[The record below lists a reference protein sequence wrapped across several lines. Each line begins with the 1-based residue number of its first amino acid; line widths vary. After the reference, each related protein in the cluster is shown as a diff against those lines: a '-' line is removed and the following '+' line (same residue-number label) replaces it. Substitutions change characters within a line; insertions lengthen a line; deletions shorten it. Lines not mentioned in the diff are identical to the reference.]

1 MYLDPSH
8 RNDLLHR
15 HGCLRLGRLLRPP
28 RAAGHLRLCLPAG
41 VVQKE
46 DGGFSRV
53 WVEGL
58 KKTRAEARGE
68 RIPDSDW
75 AGEEFRGGTSM
86 GAEVTQEGARA

>member
-41 VVQKE
+41 AGQKE
-46 DGGFSRV
+46 DRGVRRLL
-53 WVEGL
+53 VEGL
-58 KKTRAEARGE
+58 KPGRKRGARG
-68 RIPDSDW
+68 SQTL
-75 AGEEFRGGTSM
+75 FCRGRNSR
-86 GAEVTQEGARA
+86 EGQA